1 MRSGGAAH
9 KLYSAANFI
18 YFFAILHEYG
28 TNFEQWAL
36 SLERDSHFVTDL
48 HDNG

>member
-1 MRSGGAAH
+1 MVVRRTNYIAPRI
-9 KLYSAANFI
+9 FI